1 MKAQAEQLPP
11 HSIEAEESVLG
22 SFLLDPTCIVI
33 VSPFLRAD
41 DFYREKNGMIYAAML
56 DLYNSGSQIDVVT
69 LGNRLNR
76 GGKLAEVG
84 GSAYMSELM
93 NAVPTAAHVEHYA
106 RIVQEKARLR
116 RLINLGVQVVKDAY
130 SADAESGPVWESAKK
145 QLDAALSEQA
155 TDSVLEHKASLVS
168 YLGTLGEREQEAAC
182 GKVPMTVPWEDLARY
197 VPMLRNGSLVSV
209 AAQSGVGKTVFMES
223 LSEAWAQDG
232 FRVAFFHLELSH
244 EIMLDRRMARH
255 SGVSI
260 EDLWRGVSNDAVA
273 EATARM
279 DTWAGNIVYVHCPG
293 WSMQRIALKSREL
306 AGRRRLDAVIVD
318 YLQKIPYADR
328 GKGLNTAQ
336 MRGQDVETIKSLA
349 EDMGVV
355 AILGS
360 QLSRQNEIRD
370 TGEALEKC
378 NVSIR
383 LERPLL
389 DDGAIG
395 GTVVH
400 TGEMGPEVTITVD
413 KNTLG
418 RTGKA
423 KMLLIGPRFMLGS
436 LADGRPGRGD

>member
-1 MKAQAEQLPP
+1 VKPP
-11 HSIEAEESVLG
+11 ESPPSPPNHQESEEGVLG
-22 SFLLDPTCIVI
+22 ALLIDPTAIVL
-33 VSPFLRAD
+33 VSAFLRSD
-41 DFYREKNGMIYAAML
+41 DFYRESHRQIYQAAL
-56 DLYNSGSQIDVVT
+56 DVYNAGGSVDILT
-69 LGNRLNR
+69 LSHQLTRAGQLVS
-76 GGKLAEVG
+76 VG
-84 GSAYMSELM
+84 GDAYLTRLMLSVPSASL
-93 NAVPTAAHVEHYA
+93 VEDYG

-116 RLINLGVQVVKDAY
+116 RLIALGSQVTRDAY
-130 SADAESGPVWESAKK
+130 LADAQSGTVWESAKK
-145 QLDAALSEQA
+145 QLDAALSDQNE
-155 TDSVLEHKASLVS
+155 TSVLEHKDSLAS
-168 YLGTLGEREQEAAC
+168 YLGTLSSRETDTQSNRR
-182 GKVPMTVPWEDLARY
+182 PLTLPWADVARY
-197 VPMLRNGSLVSV
+197 VPRLRPGTLVTV
-209 AAQSGVGKTVFMES
+209 AAQSGVGKTVFMEG
-223 LSEAWAQDG
+223 LAEAWAQDG

-260 EDLWRGVSNDAVA
+260 EDLWRGVNNERIG

-279 DTWAGNIVYVHCPG
+279 DTWTGNIVYIHCPS
-293 WSMQRIALKSREL
+293 WSMQRIALKAREL

-318 YLQKIPYADR
+318 YLQKIPYSDR
-328 GKGLNTAQ
+328 VKGLNTAQ

-389 DDGAIG
+389 EDGAIG

-400 TGEMGPEVTITVD
+400 TGEMGPEVTVTVD

-423 KMLLIGPRFMLGS
+423 KMLLIGPRFMLGGLTS
-436 LADGRPGRGD
+436 GRAF